1 MSAETPQQTNS
12 CSTPTEVKELQ
23 IVDTDLVV
31 VSQPKKKY
39 PSITARDWATILG
52 ENKYETAWTL
62 LEKKVENKH
71 RFFGNTATQHG
82 QKFEK
87 EAIETY
93 EFFTNTKVNSEFKNL
108 KHKDYDFLTGRP
120 DGLSD
125 SQAIVEI
132 KCPQKKRTKLT
143 IQEDIPRQYWAQ
155 CQVYMEMMNREV
167 AHYVE
172 YYCNEDT
179 GEHNLQYVAIVR
191 DRQWFK
197 QSIPIIQ
204 KFHDEIKHYCDLGNS
219 LDTHPIRVMEKQWN
233 NNLKN

>member
-1 MSAETPQQTNS
+1 MSEAPQPI
-12 CSTPTEVKELQ
+12 TPTEVKELQ
-23 IVDTDLVV
+23 IVDTDMIVIT
-31 VSQPKKKY
+31 QPKKKY
-39 PSITARDWATILG
+39 PSITARDFATILG

-71 RFFGNTATQHG
+71 KFFGNTATQHG

-93 EFFTNTKVNSEFKNL
+93 EFFTNTKVDSEFKNL
-108 KHKDYDFLTGRP
+108 KHKDYEFLTGRP

-125 SQAIVEI
+125 SQAVVEI
-132 KCPQKKRTKLT
+132 KCPQKRRIKLT
-143 IQEDIPRQYWAQ
+143 LQDIPRQYWAQ

-197 QSIPIIQ
+197 NSIPIIQ
-204 KFHDEIKHYCDLGNS
+204 KFYDEIKHYYDLGN
-219 LDTHPIRVMEKQWN
+219 LDQHPIRVMERQWN

>member
-1 MSAETPQQTNS
+1 MSETQHIIIPSIENAE
-12 CSTPTEVKELQ
+12 

-31 VSQPKKKY
+31 VTQPKKKY

-52 ENKYETAWTL
+52 ENKYETPWTL

-71 RFFGNTATQHG
+71 PFFGNTATQHG
-82 QKFEK
+82 QKYEK

-93 EFFTNTKVNSEFKNL
+93 EFFTNTKVDSEFKNL
-108 KHKDYDFLTGRP
+108 KHKDYEFLTGRP

-125 SQAIVEI
+125 SQAVVEI
-132 KCPQKKRTKLT
+132 KCPQKRKNNLT
-143 IQEDIPRQYWAQ
+143 LQDIAPQYWAQ

-172 YYCNEDT
+172 YYCNEET

-197 QSIPIIQ
+197 NSIPIIQ
-204 KFHDEIKHYCDLGNS
+204 KFHDEIKKYCDLGNS
-219 LDTHPIRVMEKQWN
+219 LDTHPIRMAEHAYYHY
-233 NNLKN
+233 LKN

>member
-1 MSAETPQQTNS
+1 MSETQHIIIPSIENAE
-12 CSTPTEVKELQ
+12 

-31 VSQPKKKY
+31 VTQPKKKY

-52 ENKYETAWTL
+52 ENKYETPWTL

-71 RFFGNTATQHG
+71 PFFGNTATQHG
-82 QKFEK
+82 QKYEK

-93 EFFTNTKVNSEFKNL
+93 EFFTNTKVDSEFKNL
-108 KHKDYDFLTGRP
+108 KHKDYEFLTGRP

-125 SQAIVEI
+125 SQAVVEI
-132 KCPQKKRTKLT
+132 KCPQKRRQNLKL
-143 IQEDIPRQYWAQ
+143 EDIPRQYWAQ

-172 YYCNEDT
+172 YYCNEET

-197 QSIPIIQ
+197 NSIPIIQ
-204 KFHDEIKHYCDLGNS
+204 KFHDEIKKYCDLGNS
-219 LDTHPIRVMEKQWN
+219 LDTHPIRMAEHAYYHY
-233 NNLKN
+233 LKN

>member
-93 EFFTNTKVNSEFKNL
+93 EFFTNTKVDSEFKNL
-108 KHKDYDFLTGRP
+108 KHKDYEFLTGRP

-125 SQAIVEI
+125 SQAVVEI
-132 KCPQKKRTKLT
+132 KCPQKRRQNLKL
-143 IQEDIPRQYWAQ
+143 EDIPRQYWAQ

-197 QSIPIIQ
+197 NSIPIIQ
-204 KFHDEIKHYCDLGNS
+204 KFHDEIKHYCDLGN
-219 LDTHPIRVMEKQWN
+219 LDQHPIRLCQTAWE

>member
-132 KCPQKKRTKLT
+132 KCPQKKRQNLKL
-143 IQEDIPRQYWAQ
+143 EDIAPQYWAQ
-155 CQVYMEMMNREV
+155 CQVYMEMMNREI

>member
-1 MSAETPQQTNS
+1 MSETQHIIIPSIENAE
-12 CSTPTEVKELQ
+12 

-31 VSQPKKKY
+31 VTQPKKKY

-52 ENKYETAWTL
+52 ENKYETPWTL

-71 RFFGNTATQHG
+71 PFFGNTATQHG
-82 QKFEK
+82 QKYEK

-93 EFFTNTKVNSEFKNL
+93 EFFTNTKVDSEFKNL
-108 KHKDYDFLTGRP
+108 KHKDYEFLTGRP

-125 SQAIVEI
+125 SQAVVEI
-132 KCPQKKRTKLT
+132 KCPQKRRQNLKL
-143 IQEDIPRQYWAQ
+143 EDIPRQYWAQ

-172 YYCNEDT
+172 YYCNEET

-197 QSIPIIQ
+197 NSIPIIQ
-204 KFHDEIKHYCDLGNS
+204 KFYEEIKKYSDEGT
-219 LDTHPIRVMEKQWN
+219 LDNHPIRLAEHSWN
-233 NNLKN
+233 HYLKN